1 MARLR
6 VMESGPIWTL
16 VTVMT
21 CGRVKGKR
29 RDLLDIVSNVIVE
42 DQNHSFMT
50 NYPVPG
56 TSHTLWYLFFN
67 DPSICLSE
75 TESPAF

>member
-1 MARLR
+1 MAHLR
-6 VMESGPIWTL
+6 VMESRSIWTL

-21 CGRVKGKR
+21 GVRVKGKR
-29 RDLLDIVSNVIVE
+29 RDLLEVVHSVMVE
-42 DQNHSFMT
+42 DQNHNFLIT
-50 NYPVPG
+50 YHVPG

-67 DPSICLSE
+67 TSACLSE